1 MKAIKYLFIA
11 ALTVGYSAN
20 ALAQDGSK
28 ADIDAV
34 KRIISSKPADL
45 DKQMKPYYKANK
57 KNADNLVAFGRAFYE
72 AKDTANAKTYANYAL
87 QVKKNNFAPAFILL
101 GDIEVMA
108 DNGGNAASYYDQAI
122 LADPKDDTAYRKY
135 ALIYRKIDPRGAA
148 EKLDQLKAARPDIEV
163 DAIKGHIY
171 YISNKLGDA
180 YDSYSKVPIT
190 KLDKSGLIEY
200 SSLCFLTGHH
210 ADGLKAVELGV
221 KENPRNATFN
231 RLGMMFNEEM
241 KNYEAAAKY
250 VDRLF
255 NASDSLNPTNAE
267 YYYAGLTYAGLKD
280 YDKALAEYQK
290 ALDVKSEK
298 NLIKQEDII
307 KGMSDLYMEK
317 GDFENAIKYY
327 AEYLSKNEKA
337 SFNDHEGHATPLLHL
352 FLKLTQFHDKVL
364 RRLAVVTEV
373 DIKHACVV
381 GIVPQFDAVEK
392 FEVRIDVG
400 GRGRPRTQWQD
411 DDFLG
416 DFFSCFHFEELYA
429 RAHGP
434 VGVAIAGGETVGA
447 GLQFEGRWE
456 RGHPR
461 IILKVEGAQIA
472 VFELGEGEV
481 RPIDRFGG
489 LLAAIGQL

>member
-34 KRIISSKPADL
+34 KKIISSKPADL

-72 AKDTANAKTYANYAL
+72 AKDTANAKVYANYAL
-87 QVKKNNFAPAFILL
+87 QVSKNKCASAFILL
-101 GDIEVMA
+101 GDIEVLA
-108 DNGGNAASYYDQAI
+108 DNGGGAASYYDQAI

-148 EKLDQLKAARPDIEV
+148 EKLDQLKSARPDIEV

-221 KENPRNATFN
+221 QENPRNATFN

-267 YYYAGLTYAGLKD
+267 YYYAGLTFAGLKD

-337 SFNDHEGHATPLLHL
+337 SFNDHEGHANLH
-352 FLKLTQFHDKVL
+352 T
-364 RRLAVVTEV
+364 
-373 DIKHACVV
+373 KHANSLED
-381 GIVPQFDAVEK
+381 PAAKEAALMRADAVYEDMMKRFNNNHEYILYKRAGIANKLDPDQSKGLAKVHYQALVDRIAPKAEK
-392 FEVRIDVG
+392 DNSDKQILVTAYHYLMAYSLIQEKDTPKAKEYAAKILEINPDYKPAQDVNN
-400 GRGRPRTQWQD
+400 
-411 DDFLG
+411 
-416 DFFSCFHFEELYA
+416 
-429 RAHGP
+429 
-434 VGVAIAGGETVGA
+434 
-447 GLQFEGRWE
+447 
-456 RGHPR
+456 
-461 IILKVEGAQIA
+461 LK
-472 VFELGEGEV
+472 
-481 RPIDRFGG
+481 
-489 LLAAIGQL
+489 

>member
-337 SFNDHEGHATPLLHL
+337 SFNDHEGHANLH
-352 FLKLTQFHDKVL
+352 T
-364 RRLAVVTEV
+364 
-373 DIKHACVV
+373 KHANSLED
-381 GIVPQFDAVEK
+381 PAAKEAALMRADAVYEDMMK
-392 FEVRIDVG
+392 RFNNNHEYI
-400 GRGRPRTQWQD
+400 
-411 DDFLG
+411 
-416 DFFSCFHFEELYA
+416 LYK
-429 RAHGP
+429 RAG
-434 VGVAIAGGETVGA
+434 IANKLDPDQSK
-447 GLQFEGRWE
+447 GLA
-456 RGHPR
+456 
-461 IILKVEGAQIA
+461 KVHYQA
-472 VFELGEGEV
+472 L
-481 RPIDRFGG
+481 IDRIAPKAEKDNSDKQI
-489 LLAAIGQL
+489 LVTAYHYLMAYSLIQEKDTPKAKEYAAKILEINPDYKPAQDVTNLK

>member
-11 ALTVGYSAN
+11 ALTAGFSAT
-20 ALAQDGSK
+20 AMAQEATGTN
-28 ADIDAV
+28 ADIDVV
-34 KRIISSKPADL
+34 KKIISSKPTDL
-45 DKQMKPYYKANK
+45 DKQMKDFYKKNK
-57 KNADNLVAFGRAFYE
+57 KNAENLVAFGRAFYE
-72 AKDTANAKTYANYAL
+72 VKDTANARVYANYAL
-87 QVKKNNFAPAFILL
+87 QASKNKSANAFILL
-101 GDIEVMA
+101 GDIEA
-108 DNGGNAASYYDQAI
+108 YGDNPGPAASNYEQAI
-122 LADPKDDTAYRKY
+122 AVDPKNDVPYYKY
-135 ALIYRKIDPRGAA
+135 ALVYRKVSPTSAA
-148 EKLDQLKAARPDIEV
+148 QKLDQLKLVRSDIEV

-255 NASDSLNPTNAE
+255 NASDSLNPTNTE

-327 AEYLSKNEKA
+327 AEYLSKKEKA
-337 SFNDHEGHATPLLHL
+337 TFNDHEGHANLH
-352 FLKLTQFHDKVL
+352 T
-364 RRLAVVTEV
+364 
-373 DIKHACVV
+373 KHANSLED
-381 GIVPQFDAVEK
+381 PAAKEAALMRADAVYEDMMK
-392 FEVRIDVG
+392 RFNNNHEYI
-400 GRGRPRTQWQD
+400 
-411 DDFLG
+411 
-416 DFFSCFHFEELYA
+416 LYK
-429 RAHGP
+429 RAG
-434 VGVAIAGGETVGA
+434 IANKLDPDQTK
-447 GLQFEGRWE
+447 GLA
-456 RGHPR
+456 
-461 IILKVEGAQIA
+461 KVHYQA
-472 VFELGEGEV
+472 L
-481 RPIDRFGG
+481 IDRIAPKAEKDNSDKQI
-489 LLAAIGQL
+489 LVTAYHYLMAYSLIQEKDTPKAKEYAAKILEINPDYKPAQDVNNLK